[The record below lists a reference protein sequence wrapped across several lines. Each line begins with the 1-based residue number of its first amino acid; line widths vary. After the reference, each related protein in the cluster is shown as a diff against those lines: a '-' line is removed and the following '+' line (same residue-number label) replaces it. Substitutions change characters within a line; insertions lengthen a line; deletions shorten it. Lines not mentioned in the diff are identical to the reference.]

1 MFSREEKSDFG
12 FMRCGRMV
20 CAWLTIFIGFE
31 DNGSRKVGSVSVK

>member
-12 FMRCGRMV
+12 FMRCGRMF

-31 DNGSRKVGSVSVK
+31 DDGLRKIVSGSVK